1 MNMLQ
6 YVWFTM
12 PALWD
17 WNSVSILH
25 YQYEKPWE
33 QNHPKADRLKPLID
47 LWHHFHTGHSA
58 PDVAALVNPKEAA

>member
-12 PALWD
+12 PSLWH
-17 WNSVSILH
+17 WPSISILH

-33 QNHPKADRLKPLID
+33 TNHPKADRLAPLID
-47 LWHHFHTGHSA
+47 LWQRFHRDQDI
-58 PDVAALVNPKEAA
+58 PDIAALANPEVTV